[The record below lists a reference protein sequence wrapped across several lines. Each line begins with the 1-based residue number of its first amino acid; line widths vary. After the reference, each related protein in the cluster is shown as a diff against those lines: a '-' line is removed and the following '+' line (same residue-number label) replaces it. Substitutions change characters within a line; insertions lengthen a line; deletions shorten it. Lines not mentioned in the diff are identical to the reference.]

1 MTIRFFAAVVAVLT
15 LLVVCGSAFEAD
27 AARFGGGRSFGGSPG
42 FSRSFPSSR
51 TPDSAMRAPA
61 ATRQQQ
67 SGAAAAAPGAS
78 RGLGMGGIVG
88 GLLAGTLLGSLLSG
102 LGLGG
107 GMLDILLL
115 GLGVYLLVRFLGRR
129 RATATARTNIGMGMP
144 VPDASAD
151 ASADA
156 AAARGQAAAYSA
168 TGASGSMWD
177 ALGGR
182 ASRGEQETA
191 APDATIPA
199 GFDQADFL
207 RGAKILYQRMNESWD
222 RRDLADIAEFT
233 TTPFMAEI
241 HRQAKESP
249 APEQTQILM
258 INQASLLDVL
268 NEAGRETASVYF
280 SVLLRETPAQ
290 KTSAADAPVEVREVW
305 HFVRAA
311 GGTGMWKLDGIQQV
325 E

>member
-1 MTIRFFAAVVAVLT
+1 MTLRFFAAAVAALT
-15 LLVVCGSAFEAD
+15 LLALCGSAFEAD

-67 SGAAAAAPGAS
+67 SGATAAAPGAS
-78 RGLGMGGIVG
+78 RGLGMGGIVD
-88 GLLAGTLLGSLLSG
+88 GLLAGTLLGSMLSG

-129 RATATARTNIGMGMP
+129 RAAATARTNTGMGMP
-144 VPDASAD
+144 VPDASAGM
-151 ASADA
+151 
-156 AAARGQAAAYSA
+156 RGQSAAYSA
-168 TGASGSMWD
+168 TGAAGSMWD
-177 ALGGR
+177 ALGGPS
-182 ASRGEQETA
+182 ASRTERETS
-191 APDATIPA
+191 APDATVPA

-241 HRQAKESP
+241 YRQAEESP

-258 INQASLLDVL
+258 INQASLLEVL

-290 KTSAADAPVEVREVW
+290 DAPVEVREVW

-311 GGTGMWKLDGIQQV
+311 GGAGTWKLDGIQQV

>member
-1 MTIRFFAAVVAVLT
+1 MTIRFFAAAVAALA
-15 LLVVCGSAFEAD
+15 LLAVCGSAFEAD
-27 AARFGGGRSFGGSPG
+27 AARFGGGRSFGGSSG

-67 SGAAAAAPGAS
+67 SGAAAATPGAS

-88 GLLAGTLLGSLLSG
+88 GLLAGTLLGSMLSG

-129 RATATARTNIGMGMP
+129 RAAATARTNIGMGMP

-151 ASADA
+151 ASADT
-156 AAARGQAAAYSA
+156 RGQSAAYSA

-182 ASRGEQETA
+182 ASRGEQETS

-199 GFDQADFL
+199 DFDQADFL

-258 INQASLLDVL
+258 INQASLLEVL

-290 KTSAADAPVEVREVW
+290 NAPVEVREVW

-311 GGTGMWKLDGIQQV
+311 GGAGTWKLDGIQQV